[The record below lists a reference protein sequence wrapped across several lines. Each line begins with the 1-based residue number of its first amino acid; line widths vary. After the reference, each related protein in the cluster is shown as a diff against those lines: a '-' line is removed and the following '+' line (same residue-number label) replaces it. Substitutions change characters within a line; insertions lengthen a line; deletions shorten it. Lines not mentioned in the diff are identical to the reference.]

1 MACGIFLD
9 QGSNLYHLHWQADSY
24 PLYQTGKSSISFFS
38 RNFQFI
44 SHRLLPDYIFLY
56 TFILTIRSAS
66 LIYFLWFQP
75 GFWRESNVS
84 NTPLLYVHMCV
95 WVTQSSPTLCNPMHY
110 SSPGSSAHGILQARI
125 LEWVAIPFSRVSSQP
140 RDWTQVSHIAGRF
153 FTVWATR
160 ESRFKTWLLW
170 SLAAKK
176 YVLQSCKRDI
186 IVNTACYCEFIKSC
200 EGWRI
205 VFWENE
211 GMGWDKSDKC
221 VVERFKESLWSG
233 V

>member
-125 LEWVAIPFSRVSSQP
+125 LEWVAVPFSRGSSQP
-140 RDWTQVSHIAGRF
+140 RDRTQVSHIAARF

-160 ESRFKTWLLW
+160 QFPGASFFFSALYRCCPIVFCLTLFLFEMCLCPSFWLLLKLFLFAFVW
-170 SLAAKK
+170 TL
-176 YVLQSCKRDI
+176 
-186 IVNTACYCEFIKSC
+186 E
-200 EGWRI
+200 
-205 VFWENE
+205 
-211 GMGWDKSDKC
+211 
-221 VVERFKESLWSG
+221 
-233 V
+233 